1 MKEQIINITIF
12 VAICL
17 IGYLVF
23 SKISMKE
30 GLENAGETATGNAV
44 TGNGIAGGAA
54 SFGATVK
61 ANVIKSQDTLLISK
75 YRKDYETAIL
85 NLDDL
90 VNNIMLETAL
100 SIDQKYPLV
109 GLKKLVDLNQSK
121 IALNSVMKFVDSN

>member
-12 VAICL
+12 IAICL

-23 SKISMKE
+23 SKISIKDEIME
-30 GLENAGETATGNAV
+30 GLENARESGS
-44 TGNGIAGGAA
+44 GNGIAGGAA
-54 SFGATVK
+54 SFGAMVK

-90 VNNIMLETAL
+90 VNNLMLETAL
-100 SIDQKYPLV
+100 SIDQKKPLV

-121 IALNSVMKFVDSN
+121 IALNGVMKFVDSN